1 MDLNSNKIKVFAES
15 IKASIKTFLVE
26 ENHINTTVKSLGDFI
41 VYLQGQY
48 PYISKF
54 KSVESDII
62 KYVEAYDFKKKNSFD
77 IVKHCCETLPNI
89 EGRIAQMSQMSK
101 SVHKRPDRYGLVA
114 SINSCVNFTKYCAEN
129 MTMGDIDKA
138 LKESSALIQ
147 RLQQVIDA
155 FRQEDDLLKEIN
167 LILKEHK
174 LILQNYPAYE
184 KELKVFLAHYPHE
197 NNVDMQYIKQHLHDL
212 LAIDK
217 KFSEIKNAIELISK
231 YADRHNK
238 KQIESKSRTIL
249 EQGTKNLIYS
259 DLYRVNDFINKA
271 LQRIEDVK
279 KDFRN
284 EERIV
289 QSHYKEL
296 QANTVNMWKEDLDH
310 ICTHIKHILDKGT
323 CFVDFSVDDLIRKKN
338 SAIQKKGSDIQYIYS
353 KHHWL
358 KRKRYQQELLNITR
372 IGISH
377 SKFIEGINDI
387 KANRSFITKL
397 YEFIFYK

>member
-1 MDLNSNKIKVFAES
+1 MDLNSSKINVFAES

-26 ENHINTTVKSLGDFI
+26 ENNINATLQSIGDFI
-41 VYLQGQY
+41 VYLLGQHS
-48 PYISKF
+48 YISKF
-54 KSVESDII
+54 KSIESDIV
-62 KYVEAYDFKKKNSFD
+62 KYLETYDFKKSSSFD
-77 IVKHCCETLPNI
+77 VIKHCCDTLQNI
-89 EGRIAQMSQMSK
+89 EGKIAQMSQMSK

-155 FRQEDDLLKEIN
+155 FRQEDDLLKEIK
-167 LILKEHK
+167 LILKKHK
-174 LILQNYPAYE
+174 PILQNYPAYE
-184 KELKVFLAHYPHE
+184 KELNEYMLSYPHE

-217 KFSEIKNAIELISK
+217 KFSEIKKAIELISK
-231 YADRHNK
+231 YADRHKK

-249 EQGTKNLIYS
+249 EQGTKNLVYS
-259 DLYRVNDFINKA
+259 DLYRVNDFISKA

-323 CFVDFSVDDLIRKKN
+323 CFVDFSMDDLIRKKD
-338 SAIQKKGSDIQYIYS
+338 SAIQKKSSDIQYIYS

-358 KRKRYQQELLNITR
+358 KRKRYQQQFLKITR

-377 SKFIEGINDI
+377 RKFIKGINDI
-387 KANRSFITKL
+387 KANRSIFTKL
-397 YEFIFYK
+397 YEFIFY

>member
-1 MDLNSNKIKVFAES
+1 MDLNSSKIKVFAES
-15 IKASIKTFLVE
+15 INTSIKTFLVE
-26 ENHINTTVKSLGDFI
+26 ENHINTTVKSIGDFI
-41 VYLQGQY
+41 VYLLDQY

-62 KYVEAYDFKKKNSFD
+62 KYVEAFDFKKKNSFD

-129 MTMGDIDKA
+129 MTMRDTDKA

-147 RLQQVIDA
+147 RLHQVIDA
-155 FRQEDDLLKEIN
+155 FRQEDDLLKEIK
-167 LILKEHK
+167 LMLKKHK
-174 LILQNYPAYE
+174 PILQNYPAYE
-184 KELKVFLAHYPHE
+184 KELNDFMLSYPHE
-197 NNVDMQYIKQHLHDL
+197 KNVDMQYIKQHLLDL
-212 LAIDK
+212 STIDK
-217 KFSEIKNAIELISK
+217 KFSEIKIVIEQISK

-249 EQGTKNLIYS
+249 EQGTKNLVYS

-296 QANTVNMWKEDLDH
+296 QSNTVDMWTEDLDYM
-310 ICTHIKHILDKGT
+310 CTHIKHILDNGT
-323 CFVDFSVDDLIRKKN
+323 CFVNFSVDELIKKKD
-338 SAIQKKGSDIQYIYS
+338 SAIQRKHSDIQNIYS

-358 KRKRYQQELLNITR
+358 KRKKYRQEILNITR
-372 IGISH
+372 IGASR
-377 SKFIEGINDI
+377 S
-387 KANRSFITKL
+387 SFIQGIDTIKLSRSLFTKL
-397 YEFIFYK
+397 YELIFYN

>member
-1 MDLNSNKIKVFAES
+1 MDLNGSKIKVFAES
-15 IKASIKTFLVE
+15 INTSIKTFLVE
-26 ENHINTTVKSLGDFI
+26 ENNINTTVKSVGDFI
-41 VYLQGQY
+41 VCLQGQY

-62 KYVEAYDFKKKNSFD
+62 KYVEVYDFKKKNSFD
-77 IVKHCCETLPNI
+77 IVKQCCETLPNI

-129 MTMGDIDKA
+129 MTMGDIDNA
-138 LKESSALIQ
+138 LNESSALIQ

-184 KELKVFLAHYPHE
+184 KELKIFLASYPHE
-197 NNVDMQYIKQHLHDL
+197 NKVDMQYIKQHLHDL

-217 KFSEIKNAIELISK
+217 KFTEIKKAIELISK
-231 YADRHNK
+231 YADRHKK

-249 EQGTKNLIYS
+249 KQGTKNLVYS

-271 LQRIEDVK
+271 LQRIEEVK

-289 QSHYKEL
+289 QSYYKEL
-296 QANTVNMWKEDLDH
+296 QSNTVNMWSEDLDH
-310 ICTHIKHILDKGT
+310 ICTYVKHILDRGA
-323 CFVDFSVDDLIRKKN
+323 CFVDFSVDDLIKKKN
-338 SAIQKKGSDIQYIYS
+338 YAIQKKSSDIQNIYS
-353 KHHWL
+353 KYHWL
-358 KRKRYQQELLNITR
+358 KRKRYQQQFLNITR
-372 IGISH
+372 VGISH

-387 KANRSFITKL
+387 KSNRSFITKL
-397 YEFIFYK
+397 YEFIFFK

>member
-1 MDLNSNKIKVFAES
+1 MDLNSSKINVFAES
-15 IKASIKTFLVE
+15 IKTSIKTFLVE
-26 ENHINTTVKSLGDFI
+26 ENNINATVKSIGDFI
-41 VYLQGQY
+41 VYLQGQDY
-48 PYISKF
+48 YISKF
-54 KSVESDII
+54 KSVESDIV
-62 KYVEAYDFKKKNSFD
+62 KYLETYDFKKRSSFD
-77 IVKHCCETLPNI
+77 VVKHCCDTLPNI
-89 EGRIAQMSQMSK
+89 EGKIAQMSQMAK
-101 SVHKRPDRYGLVA
+101 SVHKRPDRYGLV
-114 SINSCVNFTKYCAEN
+114 SSVNSCVSFTKYCAEE
-129 MTMGDIDKA
+129 MAMREVDQTLSK
-138 LKESSALIQ
+138 SSVLIQ
-147 RLQQVIDA
+147 SLRQVIDA
-155 FRQEDDLLKEIN
+155 FRKEDELLKEIN
-167 LILKEHK
+167 LILKKHNP
-174 LILQNYPAYE
+174 LLQNYPAYE
-184 KELKVFLAHYPHE
+184 KELKVFLSSYPHE
-197 NNVDMQYIKQHLHDL
+197 NNVDMQYIKQHLQDL
-212 LAIDK
+212 STIDK
-217 KFSEIKNAIELISK
+217 KFIEIRKEIELISK
-231 YADRHNK
+231 YVDRYNK
-238 KQIESKSRTIL
+238 KQIESKSKTIL
-249 EQGTKNLIYS
+249 EQGTKNLVYS

-338 SAIQKKGSDIQYIYS
+338 SAIQKKSSDIQYIYS

-397 YEFIFYK
+397 YEFIFFK

>member
-1 MDLNSNKIKVFAES
+1 MDLNINKINVLAKS
-15 IKASIKTFLVE
+15 IGTSIDTFLVE
-26 ENHINTTVKSLGDFI
+26 ENNFNAAARNIGDFI
-41 VYLQGQY
+41 VYLQGQNSH
-48 PYISKF
+48 ISKF
-54 KSVESDII
+54 KSIEADIV
-62 KYVEAYDFKKKNSFD
+62 KYLDTYDFKQSGSFD
-77 IVKHCCETLPNI
+77 AVKYCCNALSAI
-89 EGRIAQMSQMSK
+89 EWEIDRMEQMIK
-101 SVHKRPDRYGLVA
+101 SVYKRPDRYGLA
-114 SINSCVNFTKYCAEN
+114 SCVKSCVDFTRYCTEK

-138 LKESSALIQ
+138 LNESSTLIQ
-147 RLQQVIDA
+147 RLRQVIDA
-155 FRQEDDLLKEIN
+155 FRKEDDLLKEIN
-167 LILKEHK
+167 LTLKEHK
-174 LILQNYPAYE
+174 PLLQNYPAYE

-217 KFSEIKNAIELISK
+217 KFSEIKKAIELISK

-249 EQGTKNLIYS
+249 EQGTKNLVYS

-338 SAIQKKGSDIQYIYS
+338 SAIQKKSSDIQYIYS
-353 KHHWL
+353 KYHWL

-397 YEFIFYK
+397 YEFIFFK